1 MSEHKVLPG
10 VDWGTLRDEDQR
22 KWKEY
27 HCDEVVDPA
36 AVNELLT
43 VFGEPLA
50 SDDGGVF
57 EGGYGEGEGDG
68 DGEGEGEGG
77 EEKER
82 QGPRRPNDDIVH
94 SDDEVAS
101 VPDDSRRAR

>member
-36 AVNELLT
+36 AVNDLLT
-43 VFGEPLA
+43 VFGEPLGKDA
-50 SDDGGVF
+50 GGEF
-57 EGGYGEGEGDG
+57 DGGYGYGKLYEEEQESGDEQEEG
-68 DGEGEGEGG
+68 
-77 EEKER
+77 
-82 QGPRRPNDDIVH
+82 QGPRRPNDDVVH

-101 VPDDSRRAR
+101 LPEDSRRAR